1 MGRPMTSTVFISHA
15 GADAKRAADVAGIL
29 TQSDIQTRFDRAD
42 LTLGD
47 SFLTFMNE
55 ALNTSDYCLLLWS
68 QQASATPWVELEW
81 EAALY
86 RSVREKRS
94 FLVIGRLE
102 EVDVPALLAPR
113 LRIDL
118 FPALDPGMSTL
129 VNTWRADRAA
139 ESDSGKS
146 VGAPWAENL
155 PALEGAATVYID
167 SEEFGMTAPMG
178 VKLEEPAG
186 AFLDRVVTSFGLP
199 RELSYAGKLG
209 TRFSYRLFDK
219 DSMLE
224 RTRSLA
230 EQGITSGRVLTLETT
245 ATPFSTSAP
254 VRGQLSPT
262 VFRSGPSA
270 DQNAV
275 LADAMKDYRA
285 AVARAGLGPVK

>member
-1 MGRPMTSTVFISHA
+1 MTSTVFISHA
-15 GADAKRAADVAGIL
+15 GADAKRAAEVAGIL
-29 TQSDIQTRFDRAD
+29 TQSDIKTRFDRGE
-42 LTLGD
+42 LTFGD
-47 SFLTFMNE
+47 SFLAFMNQ

-118 FPALDPGMSTL
+118 FPALHPGMTAL

-139 ESDSGKS
+139 ETDSGKP
-146 VGAPWAENL
+146 VGAPWTENL
-155 PALEGAATVYID
+155 PQIEGAATVYID
-167 SEEFGMTAPMG
+167 SEQFSMTAPMS

-186 AFLDRVVTSFGLP
+186 ALLDRVVASFGLP
-199 RELSYAGKLG
+199 RELSYSGKLG
-209 TRFSYRLFDK
+209 VRFSYQLFDK
-219 DSMLE
+219 WSVLE

-230 EQGITSGRVLTLETT
+230 EQGITAGRVLTLETT
-245 ATPFSTSAP
+245 MTSFSTSAP
-254 VRGQLSPT
+254 VQGQLSPA
-262 VFRSGPSA
+262 VFRGGPSA
-270 DQNAV
+270 DQTAALV
-275 LADAMKDYRA
+275 DAMKDYRA
-285 AVARAGLGPVK
+285 AIARAGLSPGK